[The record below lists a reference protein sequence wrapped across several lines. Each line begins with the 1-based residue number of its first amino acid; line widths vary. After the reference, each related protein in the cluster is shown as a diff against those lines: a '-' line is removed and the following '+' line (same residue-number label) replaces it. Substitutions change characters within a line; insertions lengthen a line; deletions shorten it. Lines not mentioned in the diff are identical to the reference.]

1 MLKFI
6 DRISD
11 ICGKLSAAMFF
22 TIGGMITYEVI
33 VRYVFL
39 SPTIWAEEI
48 SRFVQIWATY
58 LAAGY
63 VLRNRNLIKI
73 ELLTERLGKTLQ
85 RILEGG
91 SLIFVGAF
99 CAVAIYYGV
108 GIVVESVEVG
118 RATST
123 MLSVPRWMTESAVP
137 IGFGILLLQCVAE
150 FARLVSGRDA
160 DSKLTGGGH

>member
-1 MLKFI
+1 MLNFI
-6 DRISD
+6 DRLSD
-11 ICGKLSAAMFF
+11 VCGKVAALLFF
-22 TIGGMITYEVI
+22 VIGGMITYEVI

-48 SRFVQIWATY
+48 ARFVQIWGTY

-85 RILEGG
+85 RILEGVA
-91 SLIFVGAF
+91 LIFVGVF
-99 CAVAIYYGV
+99 CVVAIYYGTQ
-108 GIVVESVEVG
+108 IVAESVEIG

-123 MLSVPRWMTESAVP
+123 MLSVPRWMTESAIP
-137 IGFGILLLQCVAE
+137 IGFGILLLQCMAE
-150 FARLVSGRDA
+150 FTRLISGASR
-160 DSKLTGGGH
+160 